1 MIKTA
6 KTENG
11 WVRGISAA
19 DPRIIAY
26 KGVPFAAPPVG
37 DLRWKAPQPAKDWEG
52 TLDCLEFAPISMQAK
67 PGTDPDII
75 YTREWN
81 VDPEIPMSEDCLYLN
96 IWTPAKMADEKLPVL
111 VWYFGGGL
119 KEGNTAEMEFDGERI
134 ARRGVVVVTVNY
146 RVNVFGFFA
155 HPELTRE
162 APEAPANFG
171 NLDQQ
176 YGLMWTKRNI
186 AAFGGDPDN
195 ITIGGQSAGG
205 GSVLSQLNCPANKE
219 YIQKAIIDSGIV
231 MIEDEFSSRQ
241 EIQLV
246 DEEKSGEK
254 FFEYLGVKTL
264 AEARALPAE
273 YLRDKCTEYGGLWV
287 TIIDGAFQKD
297 TYKNNLE
304 KGKLLD
310 VPLLMGTTNNEFIV
324 RPSATNMEELRKSAV
339 EMFGDD
345 ADQFLELIKVEEGL
359 EQAVENAVINIGEY
373 SIRFVCGKMDEHQ
386 IKGPR
391 FYYKFDPEIPGW
403 DNPGSF
409 HSSDLWFWFETLAK
423 CWRPFVGKHYDLSR
437 QMCNYWANFIANGD
451 PNGND
456 ADGTPMETWEPF
468 TPENPVC
475 MTLYETPK
483 AELSP
488 TSDYMAFLLEQR
500 LKKML

>member
-1 MIKTA
+1 MK
-6 KTENG
+6 K
-11 WVRGISAA
+11 
-19 DPRIIAY
+19 
-26 KGVPFAAPPVG
+26 
-37 DLRWKAPQPAKDWEG
+37 KAVK
-52 TLDCLEFAPISMQAK
+52 
-67 PGTDPDII
+67 
-75 YTREWN
+75 
-81 VDPEIPMSEDCLYLN
+81 
-96 IWTPAKMADEKLPVL
+96 
-111 VWYFGGGL
+111 
-119 KEGNTAEMEFDGERI
+119 
-134 ARRGVVVVTVNY
+134 
-146 RVNVFGFFA
+146 
-155 HPELTRE
+155 
-162 APEAPANFG
+162 
-171 NLDQQ
+171 
-176 YGLMWTKRNI
+176 
-186 AAFGGDPDN
+186 
-195 ITIGGQSAGG
+195 
-205 GSVLSQLNCPANKE
+205 
-219 YIQKAIIDSGIV
+219 
-231 MIEDEFSSRQ
+231 SS
-241 EIQLV
+241 
-246 DEEKSGEK
+246 
-254 FFEYLGVKTL
+254 FEYLGVKTL

-373 SIRFVCGKMDEHQ
+373 SIRFVCGKVDEHQ